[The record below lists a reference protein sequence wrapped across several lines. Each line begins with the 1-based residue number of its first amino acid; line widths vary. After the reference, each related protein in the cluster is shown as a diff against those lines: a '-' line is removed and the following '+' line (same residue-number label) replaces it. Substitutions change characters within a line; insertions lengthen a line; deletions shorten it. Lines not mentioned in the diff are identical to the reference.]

1 MRFRKVNIILGFSL
15 MLGIFLLT
23 FMVLDPSPNGLY
35 WDDEAKKL
43 ELKHLETKLRNLER
57 DLSLNQE
64 IINEIKG
71 SVKEILSNQGE
82 NRKSESSG
90 SFDAVNTRT
99 FSVNKTLGTIDK
111 KDATFSLTKPSSC
124 DIEMDSVYDGL
135 DFANPDGGV
144 WKQGWDV
151 KYDRRQWSSQNKLK
165 VFVIPHSHNDPGWIK
180 VGNCQLKCKSF
191 VDSFALYRH
200 LRDITRTRPVTSWTA
215 WWPSSHSTLT

>member
-1 MRFRKVNIILGFSL
+1 MRFKKVNIILGFCL
-15 MLGIFLLT
+15 VVGLFLLT
-23 FMVLDPSPNGLY
+23 FLVLDPSPNGLY

-43 ELKHLETKLRNLER
+43 ELKQLETKLSNLER

-71 SVKEILSNQGE
+71 SVKDLLSSQVDR
-82 NRKSESSG
+82 RKKSDLVPSG
-90 SFDAVNTRT
+90 GGNSAT
-99 FSVNKTLGTIDK
+99 FSVNKTLATIDK
-111 KDATFSLTKPSSC
+111 RDASFSLTKPSSC
-124 DIEMDSVYDGL
+124 DIEMGAVYDRL
-135 DFANPDGGV
+135 EFDNPDGGV

-151 KYDRRQWSSQNKLK
+151 QYDKRQWSPQNKLK

-191 VDSFALYRH
+191 VDGFALYRH